1 MKKDKILFDSIM
13 NTEFKERAK
22 NLLFTRKFEKEV
34 YKFYLVVDK
43 ICISNELI
51 YYYIVETPE
60 NCFGYNDIIDF
71 FGGCGFSTHRY
82 QPKWIKNSCK
92 NALLKRGFRGGR
104 LENNHRDFQV
114 YFKE

>member
-1 MKKDKILFDSIM
+1 MELNIMGNVISKEQFLQIIKDIQLI
-13 NTEFKERAK
+13 
-22 NLLFTRKFEKEV
+22 RKFEKEV